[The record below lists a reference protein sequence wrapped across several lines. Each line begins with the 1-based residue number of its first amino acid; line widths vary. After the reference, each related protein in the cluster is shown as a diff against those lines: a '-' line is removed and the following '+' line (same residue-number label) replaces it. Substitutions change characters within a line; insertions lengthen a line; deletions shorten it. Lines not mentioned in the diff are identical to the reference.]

1 MGYTNI
7 NIFIVVVTDQVL
19 VTLSNVTSKT
29 WCYSIVYLLEG
40 LQSW

>member
-19 VTLSNVTSKT
+19 VTLSNVTSKNMVLFH
-29 WCYSIVYLLEG
+29 CLLT
-40 LQSW
+40 